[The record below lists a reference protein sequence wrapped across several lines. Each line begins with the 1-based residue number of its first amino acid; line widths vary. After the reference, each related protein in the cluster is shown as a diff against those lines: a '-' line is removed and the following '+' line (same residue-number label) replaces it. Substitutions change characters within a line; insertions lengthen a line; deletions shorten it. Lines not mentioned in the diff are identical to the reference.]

1 MFVQIHHWKSYTCT
15 MHAQLWFARGILF
28 AVQKNWNDL
37 IVKTSCSSHQQIWSP
52 WSRLEPAGLW
62 SLFFFIYF
70 LFQFFIQSF
79 IVAQIRPSIPLHC
92 VCFLFI
98 CDLHMLLFLS
108 LMYACCAVC
117 VSHTHLLCS
126 LDLRFKCC
134 VLLVWCSDAVFSLCV
149 WYTFAVI
156 CVKCA
161 VFTVCV

>member
-37 IVKTSCSSHQQIWSP
+37 IENFPLQSP
-52 WSRLEPAGLW
+52 ADLVFLELARTCRALK
-62 SLFFFIYF
+62 LVFFILF

-92 VCFLFI
+92 VFFLFI
-98 CDLHMLLFLS
+98 CDLHMLRFLS

-149 WYTFAVI
+149 WCTFAVI